1 LYTIIE
7 YVESS
12 LNVKTEKKEV
22 KKKEVKQVLQ
32 KKDEN
37 DERFEKAFIQVSKIV
52 EAETLNDKLLKL
64 TISKFFILYIF
75 KGVGKEKNDRTIL
88 AGISKSYKKE
98 ELINKLIVTIL
109 NLKQRQMK
117 VDGKEY
123 TSEVFLFINKKRE
136 CYLQQVMTILQKK
149 ILFLYSSHR
158 MAQKLEMLFFW
169 KEEAKHLQISQ
180 KYVTLINGQK

>member
-1 LYTIIE
+1 MNFYRSKFLKPSIFQKNNFFKNMSLTNSLKELDTIIE
-7 YVESS
+7 SVESS

-75 KGVGKEKNDRTIL
+75 
-88 AGISKSYKKE
+88 
-98 ELINKLIVTIL
+98 
-109 NLKQRQMK
+109 
-117 VDGKEY
+117 
-123 TSEVFLFINKKRE
+123 
-136 CYLQQVMTILQKK
+136 
-149 ILFLYSSHR
+149 
-158 MAQKLEMLFFW
+158 
-169 KEEAKHLQISQ
+169 
-180 KYVTLINGQK
+180 